1 VRKSTGVEIIEGSG
15 NIFIDLG
22 FSPTEARNLH
32 IRSEMVTALRNFILT
47 EGLTKAA
54 AAKRLGASQARI
66 SDLLRGKLSQ
76 FSLDALV
83 NMLTD
88 AGLEVDI
95 RIKPAKRAA

>member
-1 VRKSTGVEIIEGSG
+1 MRKSTGVEIIEGSG

>member
-1 VRKSTGVEIIEGSG
+1 MIEGSG